1 MRFEIGIRRA
11 EWTEQPRQHQHTKR
25 RYVSTVT
32 VNNFEG
38 TIVIFEQ
45 RHIAETEL
53 NYKGFKTHGT
63 VVGLKVSSTLKH
75 PPRVDRR

>member
-1 MRFEIGIRRA
+1 MRLLKYDYTVDVVHIRRA

-45 RHIAETEL
+45 RHIAESEL

-63 VVGLKVSSTLKH
+63 VVGQGGSQLY
-75 PPRVDRR
+75 D